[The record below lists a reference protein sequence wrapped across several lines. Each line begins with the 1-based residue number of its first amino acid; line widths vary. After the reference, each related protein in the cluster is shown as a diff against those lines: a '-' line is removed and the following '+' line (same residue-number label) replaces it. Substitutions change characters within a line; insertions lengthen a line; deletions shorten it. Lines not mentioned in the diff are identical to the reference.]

1 MQDSEWNIR
10 KAAWHVMSRIVLF
23 VLYYIALVAVGVG
36 IFALAA
42 WATWALVRLMTETGG
57 NWYILVVIAGIWA
70 LAVMFGYY
78 LVRPLFKF
86 TKNEKPGRVEVFRKD
101 CPELF
106 AVIDDIAK
114 TVKAK
119 KPKHVYLTADSNAC
133 VFFNTSFWSIF
144 FPVRKNLE
152 IGLGL
157 CNGMSKEE
165 LKGVIAHEFGH
176 FAQQSMR
183 IGSTVFVANTVLYNL
198 IFADESYEKRVEA
211 WSHSDNSLWAAF
223 GSITG
228 FLVTTTGKLT
238 RRMYSFVQKANLRL
252 SRQMEYDADKVACGI
267 TGSSAFISGLCKI
280 DTIARRQDQF
290 DRSLSG
296 FFGKTKTLP
305 ENYFGAYE
313 AFVPVLKGADGIN
326 LSFDV
331 PCSTPLENYGVLSRI
346 HIDDVWASH
355 PSTEDRIMNAGKISG
370 NVADAPVAPAWSLIP
385 PGVAERVSKV
395 RLKFAYDALVRQ
407 LPPEEKPASPKY
419 VSVAEYEKYASAA
432 EYIPA
437 EVYPFFN
444 RIFSLDIDSIEP
456 EPDAENP
463 LTEDA
468 ARTVRELD
476 MAQRDYALLQSIVE
490 GRMPVKEYIYCGR
503 KCNLSNMPFEE
514 QRSLCERLAAEVEE
528 LDRKAYAWLLGH
540 SGDVNKTRFDYQ
552 VYFYSTRVLN
562 DLKEVRKKQDA
573 IVNTINSG
581 VKEGGKLYY
590 QLAGF
595 IRDMEDDVRS
605 IISSLPAE
613 WLGEIAGK
621 ERIDSYLKYAE
632 SRHNTADRVMLGRV
646 SELFSLVDDIEQGH
660 NGLSRAS
667 LNNIAEV
674 YRKYKAEKI

>member
-42 WATWALVRLMTETGG
+42 WATWALVRLMTDAGG
-57 NWYILVVIAGIWA
+57 NWYVLVVIAGIWA

-86 TKNEKPGRVEVFRKD
+86 TKNEKPGRVEVFRKN

-119 KPKHVYLTADSNAC
+119 KPKHVFLTADANAC

-198 IFADESYEKRVEA
+198 IFADESYEKQVEA
-211 WSHSDNSLWAAF
+211 WSRSDNSLWAAF

-238 RRMYSFVQKANLRL
+238 RKMYSFVQKANLRL

-267 TGSSAFISGLCKI
+267 TGSPAFISGLCKI
-280 DTIARRQDQF
+280 DTIARRQEQF
-290 DRSLSG
+290 DRSLSR
-296 FFGKTKTLP
+296 FFSETKTLP

-331 PCSTPLENYGVLSRI
+331 PCSTPLENHGVLSRI
-346 HIDDVWASH
+346 HVDDVWASH
-355 PSTEDRIMNAGKISG
+355 PSIEDRIMNAGKIPG
-370 NVADAPVAPAWSLIP
+370 NVADAPAAPAWSLIP
-385 PGVAERVSKV
+385 PKAVEKVSKA
-395 RLKFAYDALVRQ
+395 RLKLAWHALVQQ
-407 LPPEEKPASPKY
+407 LEEKPASPKY
-419 VSVAEYEKYASAA
+419 VPVAEYEKYASAA
-432 EYIPA
+432 EYVPA
-437 EVYPFFN
+437 EIYPFFN
-444 RIFSLDIDSIEP
+444 HNFRFDINNIEP

-463 LTEDA
+463 FTEEA

-476 MAQRDYALLQSIVE
+476 MAQRDYALLQSIVD
-490 GRMPVKEYIYCGR
+490 GV
-503 KCNLSNMPFEE
+503 
-514 QRSLCERLAAEVEE
+514 RL
-528 LDRKAYAWLLGH
+528 
-540 SGDVNKTRFDYQ
+540 
-552 VYFYSTRVLN
+552 
-562 DLKEVRKKQDA
+562 
-573 IVNTINSG
+573 SG
-581 VKEGGKLYY
+581 VFLFD
-590 QLAGF
+590 Q
-595 IRDMEDDVRS
+595 S
-605 IISSLPAE
+605 AE
-613 WLGEIAGK
+613 
-621 ERIDSYLKYAE
+621 
-632 SRHNTADRVMLGRV
+632 
-646 SELFSLVDDIEQGH
+646 
-660 NGLSRAS
+660 
-667 LNNIAEV
+667 
-674 YRKYKAEKI
+674 